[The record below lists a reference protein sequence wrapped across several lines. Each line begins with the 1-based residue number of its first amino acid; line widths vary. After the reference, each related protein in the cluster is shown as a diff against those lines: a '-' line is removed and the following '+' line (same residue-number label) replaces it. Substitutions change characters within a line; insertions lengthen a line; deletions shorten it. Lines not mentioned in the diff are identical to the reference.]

1 MRDRIQPQM
10 TIDYKPSSLA
20 ITSQYYAKYEAISQV
35 LDENPEILEHVHGDL
50 KRALE
55 MRPRRASSI
64 RSCRYTS
71 DTVLRI
77 LVCQVIENEPLRRIV
92 VRIDDSHFLRRFVR
106 IDDGPMMDFTTL
118 CRLGNQVRPETWQQ
132 INALLTASA
141 LEAGAIEGNALRL
154 DTTAVETNIHWPT
167 DSSLLWDVYRVMA
180 RWMRAARAIDPDT
193 IGERRLQDRVV
204 KRIAG
209 WITRK
214 AGKKR
219 DGGAAVKS
227 RYAALIGHVEHLLE
241 WAGEVAVEL
250 SAGIQAGT
258 YTVEGVWQA
267 EVLLEHWR
275 YYEEVGGQVVSQAWR
290 RVFAG
295 EKLSAEEKIYS
306 IFEPH
311 TELLLR
317 GKAHKP
323 VEFGHMVLVQQVEG
337 KFITNYQVFARR
349 PSEPELVDAAIE
361 THWDQFGVLPRLLAA
376 DKGFYRSMEDIRALE
391 ESIEIVSI
399 AKKGKRT
406 RADTA
411 REHSLAFKA
420 GQRFR
425 AGVEGSISCLK
436 RALGL
441 GRCLRRGWERFDA
454 TIGLAVFVSLR
465 KESEGLKRVF

>member
-1 MRDRIQPQM
+1 MRTRIQPQV

-35 LDENPEILEHVHGDL
+35 LDENPEILRRVHGDL
-50 KRALE
+50 KKALE
-55 MRPRRASSI
+55 TKPRKATSARA
-64 RSCRYTS
+64 CRYTS

-77 LVCQVIENEPLRRIV
+77 LICQVIENEPLRRIV

-106 IDDGPMMDFTTL
+106 IDNGPMMDFTTL
-118 CRLGNQVRPETWQQ
+118 CRLGNQIRPETWQQ

-141 LEAGAIEGNALRL
+141 VEAGVIEGTALRL

-180 RWMRAARAIDPDT
+180 RWMRAARQIDPEAT
-193 IGERRLQDRVV
+193 GEGRLQDRVV

-209 WITRK
+209 WIARK

-219 DGGAAVKS
+219 DGSEAVKA
-227 RYAALIGHVEHLLE
+227 RYGALIGHIEHVLE
-241 WAGEVAVEL
+241 WAGEVAAEM
-250 SAGIQAGT
+250 SASLKAGV
-258 YTVEGVWQA
+258 YTVEAICQA
-267 EVLLEHWR
+267 QALLESWR
-275 YYEEVGGQVVSQAWR
+275 YYEQIGGKVVSQARR
-290 RVFAG
+290 RVFDG
-295 EKLSAEEKIYS
+295 EKVPVQEKIYS

-317 GKAHKP
+317 GKAQKP

-337 KFITNYQVFARR
+337 KFITDYQVFDRR

-361 THWDQFGVLPRLLAA
+361 THWDQFGTLPRLLAA
-376 DKGFYRSMEDIRALE
+376 DKGFYRSMEDIHALE
-391 ESIEIVSI
+391 ESIETVSI
-399 AKKGKRT
+399 AKKGQRT
-406 RADTA
+406 QAEA
-411 REHSLAFKA
+411 EREHSSSFKG

-436 RALGL
+436 RVLGL
-441 GRCLRRGWERFDA
+441 SRCLRRGWEHFVA
-454 TIGLAVFVSLR
+454 TIGLAVFGHNLLLLAR
-465 KESEGLKRVF
+465 GYG